1 MATVDALGNFQPE
14 PGDILPR
21 EVARKE
27 DDSPEVV
34 ALIEELNPTIKT
46 AEDLA
51 EAVEK
56 VDALRRQLADETNED
71 NPHIAPSVNE
81 AADESEA
88 SKPQP
93 SKLGQY
99 TIKSPIEK

>member
-1 MATVDALGNFQPE
+1 MATLNANGDLQPE
-14 PGDILPR
+14 QGDILPR
-21 EVARKE
+21 EVAHKS
-27 DDSPEVV
+27 DDPAEVTRM
-34 ALIEELNPTIKT
+34 IDEINPTIKT

-51 EAVEK
+51 DAIEK
-56 VDALRRQLADETNED
+56 VDALRRQLASVTNED

-93 SKLGQY
+93 SKLGKRNV
-99 TIKSPIEK
+99 KSPAEQ

>member
-1 MATVDALGNFQPE
+1 MATLDALGNLQPE
-14 PGDILPR
+14 ERDILPR
-21 EVARKE
+21 EVAHKT
-27 DDSPEVV
+27 DDHPEVTRM
-34 ALIEELNPTIKT
+34 IDEINPTIKT

-51 EAVEK
+51 DAVEK

-81 AADESEA
+81 AEDESEA

-93 SKLGQY
+93 RKLGKQ
-99 TIKSPIEK
+99 TVQGPAEK